1 MSRGARPEKLMSEHD
16 EEFVRLLEEFRNGS
30 DDAAERLIQE
40 YGRYI
45 LRAVRRRLSIGL
57 RTQFDSQDFVQAVY
71 ASLVRNRDAL
81 KKIES
86 PDKLARFLVGMA
98 EHKVIDQCRR
108 YLGAE
113 KRDLTRQCSLDGS
126 AEFARLTLVNS
137 EPAPDE
143 QIAVDDQVE
152 QLLRGEPSHYRKMLE
167 LRTAG
172 ATQGEIAE
180 KLNISQRTARRVLRK
195 IAQRYRDRDQDGW
208 QSE

>member
-1 MSRGARPEKLMSEHD
+1 MSERD
-16 EEFVRLLEEFRNGS
+16 KEFVRLLDEFRNGS
-30 DDAAERLIQE
+30 DAAAEQLIRD

-45 LRAVRRRLSIGL
+45 LRAVRRRLSSGL

-81 KKIES
+81 KKIET

-98 EHKVIDQCRR
+98 EHKVVDQCRR
-108 YLGAE
+108 FLTAE

-126 AEFARLTLVNS
+126 AEFARLTLMDGD
-137 EPAPDE
+137 PAPGE
-143 QIAVDDQVE
+143 QIEVDDQVD

-180 KLNISQRTARRVLRK
+180 ELKISQRTARRVLQR
-195 IAQRYRDRDQDGW
+195 IAQRYRDRDEDGW